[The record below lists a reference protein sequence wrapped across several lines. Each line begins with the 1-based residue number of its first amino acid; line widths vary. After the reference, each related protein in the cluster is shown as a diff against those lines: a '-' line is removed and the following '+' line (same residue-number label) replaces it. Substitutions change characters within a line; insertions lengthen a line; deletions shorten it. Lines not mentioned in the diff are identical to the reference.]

1 MDFRTAY
8 THRLEKATR
17 RQQRLAALAA
27 FGVTAGVAAL
37 LVPELIPTRAGNH
50 VYASS
55 VVQAAASVLRSS
67 APAQASA
74 ARPVYPYSIIP
85 GGVSGVAE
93 LKRIIR
99 SDRVVAAHYA
109 SFNVDAATEVTV
121 TKPRAVYVSYRKGE
135 QVFWTAKKIMLVQ
148 GETLLTD
155 GANEMRARCANR
167 ISDVAQFPVET
178 HGPSEAELDA
188 AIAAMAGQEDE
199 QDGGFMAASAAG
211 IGAEDDGAGSGQRFQ
226 TMSFPNGAGL
236 LLSAAAPAASARAA
250 TPYVPHADRSALYN
264 GGLASRSS
272 RAGDAAAAQGGGAT
286 PPASGAGA
294 TLPATGN
301 DTSPGTGGNSG
312 TPGADVPT
320 TGNADPVKSGG
331 NSGGAGDPAN
341 GGSNGNGGTGSGV
354 PGTGNGNSGNG
365 GSSGGGTSGD
375 PAAPATPNPQ
385 TGPGLPQD
393 GPATPGPTSPL
404 PHTPGDSELPTA
416 PTEMPEPGTMWLSA
430 AAASALLWMR
440 RRKK

>member
-17 RQQRLAALAA
+17 RQQRFAALAA

-37 LVPELIPTRAGNH
+37 LVPELIPTRAANH

-55 VVQAAASVLRSS
+55 VVQGAAPVLRSA

-211 IGAEDDGAGSGQRFQ
+211 IGAEDDVAGSGQRFQ

-272 RAGDAAAAQGGGAT
+272 RTGDAAATPGGGAT

-294 TLPATGN
+294 GATSPATGN

-341 GGSNGNGGTGSGV
+341 GGS
-354 PGTGNGNSGNG
+354 
-365 GSSGGGTSGD
+365 SGGGTSGD

-393 GPATPGPTSPL
+393 GPATPGPTPPL

-416 PTEMPEPGTMWLSA
+416 PTEVPEPGTMWLSA